1 MRDKCRPFARAAMT
15 LATMTK
21 SNRAEPNLLAET
33 LQKANLRN
41 RLLTSKLCHSLVRLA
56 VAGPYIKRLKK
67 LKEKKQ
73 NAEKAKK
80 KSARKTK

>member
-1 MRDKCRPFARAAMT
+1 MRDKFRPFARAAMT

-41 RLLTSKLCHSLVRLA
+41 LLLTSKLRHSLVRLA
-56 VAGPYIKRLKK
+56 VAGPYIKKLKK

>member
-1 MRDKCRPFARAAMT
+1 MRDKCRPFARATMT

-56 VAGPYIKRLKK
+56 VAGPYIKKLKK
-67 LKEKKQ
+67 SKEKKQ